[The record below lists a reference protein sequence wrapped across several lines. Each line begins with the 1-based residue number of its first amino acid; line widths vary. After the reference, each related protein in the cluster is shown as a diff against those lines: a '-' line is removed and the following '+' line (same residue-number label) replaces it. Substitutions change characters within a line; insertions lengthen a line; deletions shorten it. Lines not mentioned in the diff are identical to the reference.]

1 MARSNSVTQNDR
13 YREYA
18 RQAQEQLER
27 ASSDSDKAAWLWI
40 AQSWLNLLPQNE
52 PKAEDTSR

>member
-1 MARSNSVTQNDR
+1 MARSHPVTQDDK

-40 AQSWLNLLPQNE
+40 AQSWLNLLPQSE
-52 PKAEDTSR
+52 SKAEDTSH

>member
-52 PKAEDTSR
+52 SKVEDTSR